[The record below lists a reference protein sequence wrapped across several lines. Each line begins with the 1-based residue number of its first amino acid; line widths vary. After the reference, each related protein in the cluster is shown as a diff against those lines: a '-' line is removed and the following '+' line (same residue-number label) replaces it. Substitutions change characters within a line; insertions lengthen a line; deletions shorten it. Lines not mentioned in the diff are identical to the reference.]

1 MFLKKKNKPHNP
13 TLSAEQ
19 QESEKRKSSNAQVMQ
34 MMQMG
39 AGFEKTIVDSAL
51 SSAKNWRRFGV
62 GALVV
67 AGVACAAVM
76 GLTPLK
82 EAVPYVARVNETT
95 GAVDII
101 TSIKDKQ
108 MHYDEVVNKYWLAE
122 YVRQRES
129 YDWNTVQMSYDNT
142 LLMSAPE
149 VQIPFKN
156 LYNSAAAPHKVLKNR
171 FKVVAKVTNISFVGD
186 VAQVRFE
193 KQMMPITGETETT
206 PSPPEKLIA
215 TVAFEFKATPMKEAS
230 RLINPLGFQVTSYRV
245 DPEAAP

>member
-1 MFLKKKNKPHNP
+1 MFLSKKNKSSTAP
-13 TLSAEQ
+13 LSAEQ
-19 QESEKRKSSNAQVMQ
+19 QEVEKKKSTNAQVMQ
-34 MMQMG
+34 MMKMS
-39 AGFEKTIVDSAL
+39 AGFEKTIVNSAL
-51 SSAKNWRRFGV
+51 SSAKNWQRFGI

-67 AGVACAAVM
+67 AGIACAAVM

-82 EAVPYVARVNETT
+82 EVEPYVARVNETT

-156 LYNSAAAPHKVLKNR
+156 IYNSNNAPHKVLKNR

-206 PSPPEKLIA
+206 PAPPEKLIA
-215 TVAFEFKATPMKEAS
+215 TVAFEFKATPMKESS